1 MYSLL
6 LLSSRDIVLASK
18 VGGMVPHFFLLLCEV
33 NSRKSLE
40 FIQIII
46 CSSRNLLGLDYA
58 LRNSPENMIPNLISN
73 SLEQFLSNN
82 QYLQNI
88 LPAIL
93 HKILLAAL

>member
-58 LRNSPENMIPNLISN
+58 LRNSPEIKHNTQLDKQQ
-73 SLEQFLSNN
+73 LRTVFKQ
-82 QYLQNI
+82 
-88 LPAIL
+88 
-93 HKILLAAL
+93 